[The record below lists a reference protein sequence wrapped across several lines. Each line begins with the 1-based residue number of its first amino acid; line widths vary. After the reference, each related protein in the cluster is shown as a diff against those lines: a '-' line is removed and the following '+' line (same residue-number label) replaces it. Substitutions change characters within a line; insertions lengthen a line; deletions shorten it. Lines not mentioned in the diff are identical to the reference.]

1 VMLVASGQSGSGGP
15 LTGSCR
21 SVPAIRPVRPC
32 DRAVRQPSSPT
43 CAGVGPVRRSGR
55 APGEHFPA
63 PGGSEGGSK
72 LLPPDAFPCG
82 LRSHQLPVPIVRS
95 ALTGLAAATWH
106 SSRSS
111 QAAFEPT
118 DSGAPLA
125 TFAVRWARPEGFAK
139 RVFQRCCGHR
149 RRPDQVEFFRS
160 PGKSRGTSLQRFAL
174 ALDSGPEGPGSFR
187 GVDLPFRA
195 ARARL

>member
-149 RRPDQVEFFRS
+149 RRPDQVELFRS
-160 PGKSRGTSLQRFAL
+160 L
-174 ALDSGPEGPGSFR
+174 SGG
-187 GVDLPFRA
+187 
-195 ARARL
+195 